1 MSPTGHGSW
10 MSRLPF
16 RDYVEP
22 VTTGPQPLQSRAWL
36 SVARPVRRRA
46 GLGAVLA
53 TALLTPFAG
62 MVPASAAPAGTSSP
76 AGSYVVR
83 ATTGGLGLATAGVAR
98 TGGQVERRL
107 DIINGL
113 SARLPAGAAAR
124 LRSTPGV
131 LSVTGNAAVRLL
143 SSDTEVDSPDTQA
156 YSPATDSYSL
166 AAQEATAG
174 VRQAWARGYTGQG
187 IDVAVLDSGVS
198 PVDGLATPG
207 KVVLGPDL
215 TPESQ
220 DPATRQLDTFGH
232 GTHMAGIIA
241 GRDTAAADETGSALV
256 DDATNFLGVAPDAR
270 VVSVKA
276 ADRHGSTD
284 VSQVIAGIDWVVQH
298 AHDDGRNIRVL
309 NLSFGTNAAQSYL
322 IDPLAYAAEQAWLHG
337 IVVVTSAGNSGSL
350 DGRLTDPA
358 IDPMVLAVGADETNG
373 TADTSDDSIPSF
385 SSTGTLSRRPDLV
398 APGTH
403 VQSLRSPGSEIDI
416 KHGASGKLGNRFF
429 RGSGTSQAAAFT
441 SGAAALLLSQRPDA
455 TPDEIKALLRNSST
469 RLLEVRSRAQGRG
482 VLSVSRAIGLRL
494 PDSATQ
500 LAVRSTGSGTL
511 EGSRGSLHLVS
522 NGVTLSGE
530 QDIFGQPFNADAMA
544 VLEAQA
550 GAWTGGRWN
559 SSAWAGD
566 SWTSSA
572 WASSA
577 WSSSAW
583 ASSAW
588 AGGDWSSSAWASSAW
603 SSSAWAS
610 SAWSSSAWSDSS
622 WGDASWD

>member
-10 MSRLPF
+10 KSRLAF
-16 RDYVEP
+16 RDNAEP
-22 VTTGPQPLQSRAWL
+22 ATTGPQPMHSRAWL
-36 SVARPVRRRA
+36 SVARPARRRA

-53 TALLTPFAG
+53 TALLSPFAG
-62 MVPASAAPAGTSSP
+62 MMPASAAPANVSSG

-98 TGGQVERRL
+98 AGGHVERRL
-107 DIINGL
+107 GIINGL
-113 SARLPAGAAAR
+113 SARLPAGAADA
-124 LRSTPGV
+124 LRSAPGV
-131 LSVTGNAAVRLL
+131 LSVTGNGAVRLL
-143 SSDTEVDSPDTQA
+143 STVTEP
-156 YSPATDSYSL
+156 YNPETDGYSL

-187 IDVAVLDSGVS
+187 IDVAVLDSGVA

-220 DPATRQLDTFGH
+220 DAATRYLDTFGH

-256 DDATNFLGVAPDAR
+256 NDVTNFLGVAPDAR

-298 AHDDGRNIRVL
+298 AHDGGRNIRVL
-309 NLSFGTNAAQSYL
+309 NLSFGTNAAQPYL

-358 IDPMVLAVGADETNG
+358 IDPLVLAVGADETNG
-373 TADTSDDSIPSF
+373 TVGASDDSIPTF
-385 SSTGTLSRRPDLV
+385 SSTGTLARRPDLV

-403 VQSLRSPGSEIDI
+403 VQSLRAPGSDIDI
-416 KHGASGKLGNRFF
+416 EHATSGKLGDRFF

-455 TPDEIKALLRNSST
+455 TPDEIKALLRTSAT
-469 RLLEVRSRAQGRG
+469 RLLQVRSLAQGRG
-482 VLSVSRAIGLRL
+482 VLSVSKALGLRL
-494 PDSATQ
+494 PTSATQ
-500 LAVRSTGSGTL
+500 LSVRATGVGTL

-522 NGVTLSGE
+522 QGVTLSGE
-530 QDIFGQPFNADAMA
+530 QDIFGQPFDAAAMA
-544 VLEAQA
+544 ALEAQA
-550 GAWTGGRWN
+550 GAWSGGDWN

-583 ASSAW
+583 S
-588 AGGDWSSSAWASSAW
+588 SSAW
-603 SSSAWAS
+603 SSSAWSS
-610 SAWSSSAWSDSS
+610 SAWSSSAWSDTS

>member
-1 MSPTGHGSW
+1 MFPTGHGSRT
-10 MSRLPF
+10 SRLPF
-16 RDYVEP
+16 RDKAEP
-22 VTTGPQPLQSRAWL
+22 ATTGPQAMLSRAWL
-36 SVARPVRRRA
+36 SVARPARRRA

-53 TALLTPFAG
+53 TALLSPFAG
-62 MVPASAAPAGTSSP
+62 MMPASAAPVSG

-83 ATTGGLGLATAGVAR
+83 ATAVGLGLATAGVAR
-98 TGGQVERRL
+98 AGGHVERRL
-107 DIINGL
+107 GIINGL
-113 SARLPAGAAAR
+113 SARLPAGAADA
-124 LRSTPGV
+124 LRSAPGV
-131 LSVTGNAAVRLL
+131 LSVTGNGAVRLL
-143 SSDTEVDSPDTQA
+143 STVTEP
-156 YSPATDSYSL
+156 YNPAIDGYSL
-166 AAQEATAG
+166 AAQEAASG

-187 IDVAVLDSGVS
+187 IDVAVLDSGVA
-198 PVDGLATPG
+198 PVDGLTTPG

-220 DPATRQLDTFGH
+220 DPATRHLDTFGH

-256 DDATNFLGVAPDAR
+256 DDLTNFLGVAPDAR

-298 AHDDGRNIRVL
+298 AHDEGRNIRVL

-358 IDPMVLAVGADETNG
+358 IDPLVLAVGADETNG
-373 TADTSDDSIPSF
+373 TVGTSDDSIPSF

-403 VQSLRSPGSEIDI
+403 VQSLRAPGSEIDI
-416 KHGASGKLGNRFF
+416 KYGATGRLGDRFF

-441 SGAAALLLSQRPDA
+441 SGAAALLLSQRPNA
-455 TPDEIKALLRNSST
+455 TPDEIKALLRTSST
-469 RLLEVRSRAQGRG
+469 RLLQVRSLAQGQG
-482 VLSVSRAIGLRL
+482 VLSVSKAIGLRL
-494 PDSATQ
+494 PPSAMQ
-500 LAVRSTGSGTL
+500 LYLRATGVGTL

-522 NGVTLSGE
+522 QGVTLSGE
-530 QDIFGQPFNADAMA
+530 RDIFGQPFDAAAMA
-544 VLEAQA
+544 ALEAQA
-550 GAWTGGRWN
+550 AAWNGGDWN
-559 SSAWAGD
+559 SSTWAGD

-583 ASSAW
+583 SSSAW
-588 AGGDWSSSAWASSAW
+588 AGGDWSSSAWSSSAW
-603 SSSAWAS
+603 SS
-610 SAWSSSAWSDSS
+610 SAWSSSAWSDTS

>member
-10 MSRLPF
+10 MSWLPF
-16 RDYVEP
+16 RDNVEP
-22 VTTGPQPLQSRAWL
+22 ATTGPQPMLSRAWL
-36 SVARPVRRRA
+36 NEARPARRRA

-53 TALLTPFAG
+53 TALLSPFAG
-62 MVPASAAPAGTSSP
+62 MMPASAAPVTGSSE

-83 ATTGGLGLATAGVAR
+83 ATAGGLGLAAAGVAR
-98 TGGQVERRL
+98 SGGHVERRL
-107 DIINGL
+107 GIINGL

-131 LSVTGNAAVRLL
+131 LSVTGNGAVRLL
-143 SSDTEVDSPDTQA
+143 STVTEP
-156 YSPATDSYSL
+156 YNPGTDGYSL

-174 VRQAWARGYTGQG
+174 VRQAWAHGYTGQG
-187 IDVAVLDSGVS
+187 IDVAVLDSGVA

-207 KVVLGPDL
+207 KLILGPDL

-220 DPATRQLDTFGH
+220 DPATRHLDTYGH

-241 GRDTAAADETGSALV
+241 GRDNAAANETGQALV
-256 DDATNFLGVAPDAR
+256 GDVTNFLGVAPDAR

-276 ADRHGSTD
+276 ADRQGNTD

-298 AHDDGRNIRVL
+298 AHDEGRNIRVL
-309 NLSFGTNAAQSYL
+309 NLSFGTNSAQSYL

-337 IVVVTSAGNSGSL
+337 IVVVTSAGNSGSS

-358 IDPMVLAVGADETNG
+358 IDPLVLAVGADETNG
-373 TADTSDDSIPSF
+373 TVGISDDSIPSF
-385 SSTGTLSRRPDLV
+385 SSTGTISRRPDFV

-403 VQSLRSPGSEIDI
+403 VQSLRSPGSDIDT
-416 KHGASGKLGNRFF
+416 KHGDTGKLGDRFF

-441 SGAAALLLSQRPDA
+441 SGVAALVLSQRPDA
-455 TPDEIKALLRNSST
+455 TPDQIKTLLRSSSG
-469 RLLEVRSRAQGRG
+469 RLAQVRSLAQGRG
-482 VLSVSRAIGLRL
+482 VLSVSRAIGLRM
-494 PDSATQ
+494 PAPVTQFTVRATG
-500 LAVRSTGSGTL
+500 VGTL
-511 EGSRGSLHLVS
+511 EASRGSLHLVS
-522 NGVTLSGE
+522 HGVTLSGE
-530 QDIFGQPFNADAMA
+530 LDIFGQPFDAAAMA
-544 VLEAQA
+544 LLEAQA
-550 GAWTGGRWN
+550 GAWTGGHWN

-588 AGGDWSSSAWASSAW
+588 SSSAWAGGDWASSAW
-603 SSSAWAS
+603 SSSAWSSSAWSS

>member
-10 MSRLPF
+10 MSWLPF
-16 RDYVEP
+16 RDNVEP
-22 VTTGPQPLQSRAWL
+22 ATTGPQPMLSRAWL
-36 SVARPVRRRA
+36 NEARPARRRA

-53 TALLTPFAG
+53 TALLSPFAG
-62 MVPASAAPAGTSSP
+62 MMPASAAPLTGSSE

-83 ATTGGLGLATAGVAR
+83 ATAGGLELAAAGVAR
-98 TGGQVERRL
+98 SGGHVERRL
-107 DIINGL
+107 GIINGL

-131 LSVTGNAAVRLL
+131 LSVTGNGAVKLL
-143 SSDTEVDSPDTQA
+143 SSM
-156 YSPATDSYSL
+156 TDSYNPGSDPYSL
-166 AAQEATAG
+166 AAQEATSG

-187 IDVAVLDSGVS
+187 IDVAVLDSGVA
-198 PVDGLATPG
+198 PVDGLMTPG
-207 KVVLGPDL
+207 KLVLGPDL

-220 DPATRQLDTFGH
+220 NPATRNVDSFGH

-241 GRDTAAADETGSALV
+241 GRDTAAADETGAELV
-256 DDATNFLGVAPDAR
+256 GDMTNFLGVAPDAR

-276 ADRHGSTD
+276 ADENGSTD

-298 AHDDGRNIRVL
+298 AHDEGRNIRVL
-309 NLSFGTNAAQSYL
+309 NLSFGTNSAQSYL

-337 IVVVTSAGNSGSL
+337 IVVVTSAGNSGRL
-350 DGRLTDPA
+350 DGRLTNPA

-373 TADTSDDSIPSF
+373 TAGTSDDSIPSF
-385 SSTGTLSRRPDLV
+385 SSKGTASRRPDLV

-403 VQSLRSPGSEIDI
+403 VQSLRAPGSEID
-416 KHGASGKLGNRFF
+416 KEHSKSGKVSDRFF
-429 RGSGTSQAAAFT
+429 RGSGTSQAAAFA

-455 TPDEIKALLRNSST
+455 TPDEIKALLRSAAT
-469 RLLEVRSRAQGRG
+469 RLPQVPARAQGRG
-482 VLSVSRAIGLRL
+482 VLSVSRALGMRL
-494 PDSATQ
+494 PTWTGQSFARATG
-500 LAVRSTGSGTL
+500 TGTL

-530 QDIFGQPFNADAMA
+530 LDIFGQPFDAAAMA

-550 GAWTGGRWN
+550 SAWSGGRWN

-566 SWTSSA
+566 NWTSSA

-583 ASSAW
+583 A
-588 AGGDWSSSAWASSAW
+588 GGDWSSSAWSSSAW
-603 SSSAWAS
+603 SSSAWSSSAWSS

>member
-10 MSRLPF
+10 TSRLPF
-16 RDYVEP
+16 RDNA
-22 VTTGPQPLQSRAWL
+22 GPATAGSRPMHSRAWL
-36 SVARPVRRRA
+36 SVARPARRRA

-53 TALLTPFAG
+53 TALLSPFAG
-62 MVPASAAPAGTSSP
+62 TMPASAAPATGSSG

-83 ATTGGLGLATAGVAR
+83 ATAGGLGLATAGVAR
-98 TGGQVERRL
+98 AGGHVERRL
-107 DIINGL
+107 GIINGL
-113 SARLPAGAAAR
+113 SARLPAGAADA
-124 LRSTPGV
+124 LRSAPGV
-131 LSVTGNAAVRLL
+131 LSVTGNGVVRLL
-143 SSDTEVDSPDTQA
+143 SSGIEA
-156 YSPATDSYSL
+156 YSAKTDDYSL
-166 AAQEATAG
+166 AAQEAVSG

-187 IDVAVLDSGVS
+187 IDVAVLDSGVA

-220 DPATRQLDTFGH
+220 NPATRQLDTFGH

-256 DDATNFLGVAPDAR
+256 DDVTNFLGVAPDAR

-276 ADRHGSTD
+276 ADQHGNTD

-298 AHDDGRNIRVL
+298 AHDEDRNIRVL
-309 NLSFGTNAAQSYL
+309 NLSFGTNSAQSYL

-337 IVVVTSAGNSGSL
+337 IVVVTSAGNSGGE

-358 IDPMVLAVGADETNG
+358 IDPLVIAVGADETNG
-373 TADTSDDSIPSF
+373 TVGTSDDSIPSF
-385 SSTGTLSRRPDLV
+385 SSTGTFSRRPDLV

-403 VQSLRSPGSEIDI
+403 VQSLRAPGSQIDI
-416 KHGASGKLGNRFF
+416 EHGDTGRLGDRFF

-441 SGAAALLLSQRPDA
+441 SGAAALLLSQRPAA
-455 TPDEIKALLRNSST
+455 TPDEIKALLRASST
-469 RLLEVRSRAQGRG
+469 RLLRVRSRAQGRG
-482 VLSVSRAIGLRL
+482 VLSLSKALDLRL
-494 PDSATQ
+494 PSGTTQ
-500 LAVRSTGSGTL
+500 LAAQGTGTGTL

-530 QDIFGQPFNADAMA
+530 MDIFGQPFDAEAMA
-544 VLEAQA
+544 ALEAQA
-550 GAWTGGRWN
+550 GAWSGGQWN

-577 WSSSAW
+577 W

-588 AGGDWSSSAWASSAW
+588 AGGDWSSSAWS
-603 SSSAWAS
+603 S
-610 SAWSSSAWSDSS
+610 SAWSSSAWSSSAWSSSAWSSSAWSGNS